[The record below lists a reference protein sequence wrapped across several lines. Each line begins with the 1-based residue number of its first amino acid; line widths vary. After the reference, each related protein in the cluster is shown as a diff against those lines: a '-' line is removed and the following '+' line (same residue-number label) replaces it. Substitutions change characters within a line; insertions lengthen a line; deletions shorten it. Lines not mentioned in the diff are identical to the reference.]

1 MNRTIAER
9 SRIATNNQRMFQRD
23 LFLEEQKRNL
33 KYLSE
38 VFEEIGFVVET
49 VEIDSRA
56 IFAPIVKL
64 VNHEKKV
71 VKFNTLLSI
80 MGLNNFRIT
89 PRGKLVKIETVLKK
103 NVNREG
109 NRRKQHIS
117 RMAKVTQSDV
127 KLLADLLSSKR
138 QQITTYLNVTRDLEI

>member
-1 MNRTIAER
+1 MNRTITER
-9 SRIATNNQRMFQRD
+9 SRMATNQRMFQGD

-38 VFEEIGFVVET
+38 VLEEIGFITET
-49 VEIDSRA
+49 VETDPRS
-56 IFAPIVKL
+56 IFAPIVKF
-64 VNHEKKV
+64 VNHEKKE
-71 VKFNTLLSI
+71 VKFNTLLTI
-80 MGLNNFRIT
+80 MGLSNFRMT

-117 RMAKVTQSDV
+117 RMAKVTPSDV

-138 QQITTYLNVTRDLEI
+138 QQITTYLNVTKELEI

>member
-9 SRIATNNQRMFQRD
+9 SRIATNNQRMLQRD

-56 IFAPIVKL
+56 IFAPIVKF
-64 VNHEKKV
+64 VNHEKKSRQ
-71 VKFNTLLSI
+71 FNTLLSI
-80 MGLNNFRIT
+80 MGLSNFRTT

-103 NVNREG
+103 NVNGEG
-109 NRRKQHIS
+109 NRRKQQIS
-117 RMAKVTQSDV
+117 RMAKVTPSDV

-138 QQITTYLNVTRDLEI
+138 QQITTYMNVTRELEI